1 MKEKLTDSK
10 LKDVQPTDKPQEFR
24 DTAQPG
30 LLLRVQPKPGGT
42 KSWYYEFRVNRK
54 RNRVLLGR
62 FPDITPTDARKL
74 AKKKAGDVENG
85 IDPAEAGRMAR
96 KSMTLESF
104 IDNHFKPWHEVNRRQ
119 TPAMLSRLKSGFRR
133 LLARKVETLTLADF
147 TEHRTWRK
155 THTIP
160 GARGPASKATLNS
173 DFRAMHA
180 AFNWGVENDLLSAN
194 PLKGFTQDRPDK
206 GRGFRALTAAE
217 EVSILAKVEQDPP
230 DFFRP
235 MLIVSLDT
243 GIRRNE
249 ARTLAWAQVD
259 FEGATITILGEH
271 AKNHQTRILPLSTR
285 ALKALKD
292 WRELSTDPVAVFP
305 VMRTAAYTR
314 WRKVCDE
321 CGITGMR
328 WHDIRHTFG
337 SRLALAGCPLTVLM
351 QLMGHQNLAVS
362 QMYLHTTVADARAAI
377 SLLEGGK

>member
-1 MKEKLTDSK
+1 MKAKLTHSK
-10 LKDVQPTDKPQEFR
+10 LEDVQPTDKPQEFR
-24 DTAQPG
+24 DTTQRG

-42 KSWYYEFRVNRK
+42 KSWYYEFRVNKK

-62 FPDITPTDARKL
+62 FPDITPTDARKM
-74 AKKKAGDVENG
+74 AAKKAGEVENG
-85 IDPAEAGRMAR
+85 IDPGEAGRLAR
-96 KSMTLESF
+96 KSITLESF
-104 IDNHFKPWHEVNRRQ
+104 IDNHFKPWHEVHRRQ

-160 GARGPASKATLNS
+160 GARGPATDATLNS

-180 AFNWGVENDLLSAN
+180 AFNWGVENDLLTAN
-194 PLKGFTQDRPDK
+194 PLKGFKQERTDK

-217 EVSILAKVEQDPP
+217 EKAILAKVDQDQP

-259 FEGATITILGEH
+259 FECATITILGEN
-271 AKNHQTRILPLSTR
+271 AKNHQTRVIPLTPR

-292 WRELSTDPVAVFP
+292 WRALSGDSVAVFP
-305 VMRTAAYTR
+305 VMRTSAYTR
-314 WRKVCDE
+314 WRKVCAE
-321 CGITGMR
+321 CGIEGVR
-328 WHDIRHTFG
+328 WHDLRHSFG

-351 QLMGHQNLAVS
+351 RLMGHQNLAVS
-362 QMYLHTTVADARAAI
+362 QMYLHTTTSDAKAAI
-377 SLLEGGK
+377 ALLGAGR